1 MATAYQNLEAL
12 TKEAHILKNN
22 EVVKVL
28 LTTDELAARWGRSP
42 RSLANDRSAGRGIRY
57 IRLGGGTIR
66 YYLSD
71 IEKYEAACT
80 VEPVGA

>member
-1 MATAYQNLEAL
+1 M
-12 TKEAHILKNN
+12 TKEAHALKDNAIA
-22 EVVKVL
+22 KVL
-28 LTTDELAARWGRSP
+28 LTTDELAARWDRSP
-42 RSLANDRSAGRGIRY
+42 GSLANDRSAGRGIRY
-57 IRLGGGTIR
+57 VRLGGGTIR